1 MKKLDYL
8 IISFLAFSF
17 CTFNLSAQQKA
28 KDILAKAESIQ
39 NVDSAFTLYNS
50 AYKTAEKEKNN
61 FLMDSIS
68 FSIARRYIGI
78 GKLDTA
84 RAIATQIINKYPN
97 DKNNLLAS
105 GFYNLIAATFHH
117 QNKLD
122 SASVYYIKA
131 IKILES
137 NKDTLKAAKLRFNLA
152 NVFLSYKDYEQA
164 SKEFAR
170 SIDIFKQYG
179 DSSILAG
186 AISALATSHLQ
197 LGAVEKAKK
206 LTNEGLKISLIRKD
220 IVGEM
225 LSYRQLGQIAE
236 HDSLFDSSLVNY
248 TRAYQLA
255 LKIQLPYYIS
265 MVEMNL
271 CEIYSQL
278 GDATN
283 SMLFCKKSL
292 EAVET
297 NQFSSHLKVLYTNLS
312 KSYALNGDYKNALLY
327 ANKASKIREEEL
339 SEDNKEIVNE
349 LLIKY
354 ESEKKDRQILEQ
366 KLNIAQKDRQNFIY
380 ASVAVISIIAI
391 GILILLYYYRNKLN
405 KARIIQI
412 NQEKEREV
420 LKAILSGEESER
432 NRLAVEL
439 HDGISNLL
447 FSCKLSLSSI
457 QTKEP
462 EVNTKLSEN
471 LELLDSIR
479 EESRRMSHNLMPPN
493 FSTDNLAVVFNE
505 YINRINDSTPAIHIG
520 FQFFG
525 DNNFAID
532 DKLKLILYRAMQEL
546 VGNALKY
553 ANASEIEVQLFQQ
566 SDRLS
571 IAIEDNGRGFDKETQ
586 TKGKGLMSL
595 ETRLSTINATIDID
609 SSLGSGTSA
618 TINLAI

>member
-1 MKKLDYL
+1 MKKLEHL
-8 IISFLAFSF
+8 TILFFIFLF
-17 CTFNLSAQQKA
+17 CLFNLNAQEKA

-39 NVDSAFTLYNS
+39 NSDSAIILYNS
-50 AYKTAEKEKNN
+50 AYKAAQNEKNN
-61 FLMDSIS
+61 FILDSIT
-68 FSIARRYIGI
+68 FSIARRYIGM
-78 GKLDTA
+78 GQLDTA
-84 RAIATQIINKYPN
+84 RAIATQVINKYPN

-105 GFYNLIAATFHH
+105 GFYNLIAATYHH

-122 SASVYYIKA
+122 SASTYYIKA
-131 IKILES
+131 IKILEL

-164 SKEFAR
+164 SKEFTR
-170 SIDIFKQYG
+170 SINIFKQYG

-186 AISALATSHLQ
+186 AISALASSQ
-197 LGAVEKAKK
+197 LELGEVEKAKK
-206 LTNEGLKISLIRKD
+206 LTQEGLKISLSRKD

-225 LSYRQLGQIAE
+225 LSYRQFGQIAE
-236 HDSLFDSSLVNY
+236 HDSLLDSSLVNF
-248 TRAYQLA
+248 TKAYNLA

-271 CEIYSQL
+271 CEIYSEL
-278 GDATN
+278 GDASN
-283 SMLFCKKSL
+283 SMLFCQKSL
-292 EAVET
+292 KAVEN

-312 KSYALNGDYKNALLY
+312 KSYALNGDFESALEY
-327 ANKASKIREEEL
+327 ANKASRIREEEL

-380 ASVAVISIIAI
+380 ASIAVISIIAI

-420 LKAILSGEESER
+420 LKAILSGEEGER
-432 NRLAVEL
+432 NRLAVDL

-457 QTKEP
+457 KSKEP
-462 EVNTKLSEN
+462 EVNSKLNEN
-471 LELLDSIR
+471 LTLLDSIR

-505 YINRINDSTPAIHIG
+505 YINRISDATPGIHIG

-525 DNNFAID
+525 ENNFSID

-553 ANASEIEVQLFQQ
+553 ANATEIEVQLFQQ
-566 SDRLS
+566 TDRLL
-571 IAIEDNGRGFDKETQ
+571 IAIEDNGKGFEKETL

-595 ETRLSTINATIDID
+595 ETRLSSINATIDID
-609 SSLGSGTSA
+609 SSLGRGTSA
-618 TINLAI
+618 NINLPI